1 MQTSWYFRKIK
12 LVIAAFLFLITHAV
26 YLTQVLIESTLWKA
40 IIGGLIDNKL
50 NSFFTQFKLLFKAIY
65 FLIFHHHKFF
75 FSLNNIK

>member
-50 NSFFTQFKLLFKAIY
+50 NSFFYTI
-65 FLIFHHHKFF
+65 
-75 FSLNNIK
+75 